1 MARFDDDG
9 RRTWGFLFSFF
20 WRLFHRRTSWSSRW
34 QKSESPE
41 WAGRSDAR
49 RAKGAAD
56 RVVQSSVAV
65 GQDELGLGACLV
77 LECPR
82 LWPRWMELE
91 RFEQGEDVLELL
103 SAVEY
108 STVALA
114 IEGRAEL
121 S

>member
-1 MARFDDDG
+1 M
-9 RRTWGFLFSFF
+9 
-20 WRLFHRRTSWSSRW
+20 
-34 QKSESPE
+34 
-41 WAGRSDAR
+41 
-49 RAKGAAD
+49 
-56 RVVQSSVAV
+56 
-65 GQDELGLGACLV
+65 V